1 MGSNGM
7 SEEDIEEPSALTGV
21 VSGTSEVS
29 AIGPSPFR
37 LPPTAT
43 SISTKTFSTS
53 SMSVDPPKIKKKKKR
68 VVSLPPRFTRKV
80 LLAFIDEDNPDDST
94 NVVWAANLEPD
105 VIEMSN
111 SDGETYLTITLSLED
126 VYGNLKNPDED

>member
-1 MGSNGM
+1 M
-7 SEEDIEEPSALTGV
+7 
-21 VSGTSEVS
+21 
-29 AIGPSPFR
+29 
-37 LPPTAT
+37 
-43 SISTKTFSTS
+43 
-53 SMSVDPPKIKKKKKR
+53 
-68 VVSLPPRFTRKV
+68 